1 MRRGDEQMKAEQSA
15 RLAALEGRQR
25 ACARRVAIATTGE
38 APKKRARDKPS
49 RPRDGTPPQDTG
61 PSQPMG
67 LGLALGIAALP
78 VVFSWFTLR
87 RGFTSLVRLIAF
99 LWLVTFLGIGAW
111 PG

>member
-1 MRRGDEQMKAEQSA
+1 MSRSDEQKRVEQSA

-25 ACARRVAIATTGE
+25 ACARRVAATPTNDRQS
-38 APKKRARDKPS
+38 P
-49 RPRDGTPPQDTG
+49 PRDI
-61 PSQPMG
+61 G

-87 RGFTSLVRLIAF
+87 RGRTALVRIIAF
-99 LWLVTFLGIGAW
+99 LWLAAFLGIGAW